1 MDRLDAAGRPAQ
13 IPYLTR
19 VLLRTQRM
27 MKAEAY
33 LQEHNAALP
42 EPLVIP
48 SEAEP
53 AS

>member
-1 MDRLDAAGRPAQ
+1 MKQVRPAQ

-27 MKAEAY
+27 MKAQAY
-33 LQEHNAALP
+33 LAEHEASRVP
-42 EPLVIP
+42 MVEIP
-48 SEAEP
+48 DEAEP